1 MNASTPSTGPS
12 ETAPAA
18 DDLKALSD
26 TRRIARIGLLTLLL
40 GFGGF
45 LLWAALVPLDQGV
58 PTLGTVMLDTK
69 RKVVQHPQGGIVREV
84 LVHEG
89 QQVQA
94 GQVLLRLNEAAPRA
108 AFESVRQQYFSLK
121 ALEGRLLAE
130 QLGQPT
136 PRFDE
141 ALVQAAKEDPKLA
154 QQMALQTQLL
164 GARWRSYEASMAALR
179 ESSAGNQ
186 AIIESSGQVEVN
198 RKRQLEIV
206 EKELLGVRDLV
217 REQYASQSRL
227 NELERQTAELR
238 SALAEN
244 RSTQARARQSILEMQ
259 QRELA
264 MQADRQK
271 DIEQQLTQMRPELQ
285 ALTERYKAALE
296 DMDRVEIRA
305 PASGQVVG
313 LTVQTVGSVIQA
325 GQRIV
330 DIMPLDDELIVESKI
345 EPQHID
351 RIRAGDAVDLRFS
364 GFANSTQIVA
374 EGALLSV
381 SADVFSEQGYGAK
394 PYYLARVALTPEGRK
409 TLRGRRLHSGMMVEV
424 VIKTGRR
431 TLLQYLLSPLT
442 RRMAASLKEE

>member
-1 MNASTPSTGPS
+1 MNAITPSAKPT
-12 ETAPAA
+12 EQAA
-18 DDLKALSD
+18 TVDELSALSD
-26 TRRIARIGLLTLLL
+26 TRRIARVGLWTLAL

-45 LLWAALVPLDQGV
+45 LAWAALVPLDQGV

-89 QQVQA
+89 EQVQA
-94 GQVLLRLNEAAPRA
+94 GQVLMRLNEAAPRA
-108 AFESVRQQYFSLK
+108 AFESVRQQFFSLK

-130 QLGQPT
+130 QLGQAT

-141 ALVQAAKEDPKLA
+141 GLVRAAQEDPKLA
-154 QQMALQTQLL
+154 QQMALQTQLM
-164 GARWRSYEASMAALR
+164 GARKRSYEASVTALR
-179 ESSAGNQ
+179 ESAMGNQ
-186 AIIESSGQVEVN
+186 AIIESSAQVEVN
-198 RKRQLEIV
+198 RKRQLEIL
-206 EKELLGVRDLV
+206 EKEISGVRDLV

-227 NELERQTAELR
+227 NEMERQIAELR

-244 RSTQARARQSILEMQ
+244 RSTQTRARQSILELK

-264 MQADRQK
+264 MEADRQK
-271 DIEQQLTQMRPELQ
+271 EIEQQLTQMRPELQ

-296 DMDRVEIRA
+296 DMSRVEIRA
-305 PASGQVVG
+305 PAAGQVVG

-330 DIMPLDDELIVESKI
+330 DIVPLDEELIVESKI

-364 GFANSTQIVA
+364 GFSNSGQIVA

-381 SADVFSEQGYGAK
+381 SADVFTEQGYGAK
-394 PYYLARVALTPEGRK
+394 PYYLARVGVTPEGRK
-409 TLRGRRLHSGMMVEV
+409 TLAGRRLHSGMMVEV